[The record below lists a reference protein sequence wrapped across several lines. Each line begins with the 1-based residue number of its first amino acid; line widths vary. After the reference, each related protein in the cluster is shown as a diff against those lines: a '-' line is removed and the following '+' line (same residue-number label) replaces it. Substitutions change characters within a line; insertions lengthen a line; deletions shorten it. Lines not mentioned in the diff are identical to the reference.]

1 MAVFL
6 MDEGDGSEDL
16 RQGFDYQAQAD
27 GSTPV
32 PSGQRRR
39 GNSSAA
45 QSIPRL
51 PALS

>member
-1 MAVFL
+1 
-6 MDEGDGSEDL
+6 MDEGDGNEDL

-32 PSGQRRR
+32 SKRAAPQRQLER
-39 GNSSAA
+39 SE
-45 QSIPRL
+45 SIPRL